1 METIS
6 KAKKIGGSIAV
17 IIPKE
22 VVEQERIFV
31 DDTLKIRVEKTD
43 DLSWLWGRYKSIKKS
58 TDRLMEEIDEGEE
71 H

>member
-31 DDTLKIRVEKTD
+31 DDTLKIKVEKTD

-58 TDRLMEEIDEGEE
+58 TDRLMEEVDEGEE
-71 H
+71 Y

>member
-1 METIS
+1 MEIIS

-31 DDTLKIRVEKTD
+31 DDTLKIKVEKTD
-43 DLSWLWGRYKSIKKS
+43 DLSWLWGRYKNIKKS

-71 H
+71 Y